1 MHTKADFNAAAVLI
15 TFGAVLGK
23 TNPLQVWIFT
33 ELLPSRTWLIL
44 SMHLQMIVVSILEI
58 PFLALNENIG
68 VLDFQ
73 AVDMG
78 GSIFIHTFGA
88 YFG

>member
-1 MHTKADFNAAAVLI
+1 M
-15 TFGAVLGK
+15 
-23 TNPLQVWIFT
+23 
-33 ELLPSRTWLIL
+33 TWLIL
-44 SMHLQMIVVSILEI
+44 SMPLQMIVVSILEI

-78 GSIFIHTFGA
+78 GSIFVHTFGA